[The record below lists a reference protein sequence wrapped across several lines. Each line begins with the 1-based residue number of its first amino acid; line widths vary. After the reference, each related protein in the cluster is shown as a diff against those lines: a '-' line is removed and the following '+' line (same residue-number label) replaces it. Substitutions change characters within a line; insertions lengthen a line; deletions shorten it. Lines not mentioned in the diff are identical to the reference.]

1 MSLTSAGC
9 FTRWTY
15 RPTASCTAWE
25 NGKMCISPTLIGLF
39 IHLSEEQNDRAA
51 GKMPRNASVS
61 PDSYLQQQF
70 DNLFSSS
77 AINSLRPLMH
87 GLWGTSLQNARSEAM
102 RQTQQLHFSVTPAQ
116 LLGTTPQLPL
126 SIIDET
132 SAVGLICHSAGR
144 SRRWAAAVVVEPA
157 DATQGKK

>member
-1 MSLTSAGC
+1 
-9 FTRWTY
+9 
-15 RPTASCTAWE
+15 
-25 NGKMCISPTLIGLF
+25 
-39 IHLSEEQNDRAA
+39 
-51 GKMPRNASVS
+51 
-61 PDSYLQQQF
+61 
-70 DNLFSSS
+70 
-77 AINSLRPLMH
+77 MH

-144 SRRWAAAVVVEPA
+144 SRRWAAAVVAEPA
-157 DATQGKK
+157 DATQGKKDEGQAHEQPTEAKHGARSVTGLLLVHINSAGLSGGNKVIIWDHGERPVCTFSRLAET